1 MIERGTVERWGKRG
15 RAVDRL
21 LIPLA
26 KRKEQFVLFRETVIN
41 AHGPGCVQNR
51 INGGKE
57 KVLGQLILVSR
68 SGFRNE
74 LEDVLRHRTDGNL
87 IFEKSRSALY
97 PAHCLSGGWVEDL
110 PLNNRRVVAWI
121 GT

>member
-26 KRKEQFVLFRETVIN
+26 KRKEQFVLFRETVID

-57 KVLGQLILVSR
+57 KVVSQLILVSR
-68 SGFRNE
+68 GGFRNE
-74 LEDVLRHRTDGNL
+74 LEDILPNGAKGNFFFWTNL
-87 IFEKSRSALY
+87 
-97 PAHCLSGGWVEDL
+97 P
-110 PLNNRRVVAWI
+110 PLNPP
-121 GT
+121 